1 MVKITTASQQ
11 SDGLLAC
18 VDQIVIFFARC
29 RRGPHADHAV
39 FTVQDNLRTG
49 RQVVGYQG
57 RQAYAQVHHR
67 AFIDVGCH
75 TDRHLVSIPFI
86 HMSVFQAAALRPA
99 GPVAVRGTCTMRCT
113 NRPGVMTCSGS
124 MLPSSATSCTEA
136 ILTLAAMAMMGPK
149 LRAVLR

>member
-1 MVKITTASQQ
+1 MVKITAASEQG
-11 SDGLLAC
+11 DGLLARI
-18 VDQIVIFFARC
+18 DEIVILFAGRG
-29 RRGPHADHAV
+29 RRAHADHAV
-39 FTVQDNLRTG
+39 FAVQDDFCTG

-57 RQAYAQVHHR
+57 RQADPEVDHR
-67 AFIDVGCH
+67 TFIDVGCH
-75 TDRHLVSIPFI
+75 AGRHLVSIPFI
-86 HMSVFQAAALRPA
+86 HMSIFQAAAFKPA

-136 ILTLAAMAMMGPK
+136 MLTLAAMAMMGPK